1 MIFGRIVWFITPKDY
16 LNFGGLWFWPRAIT
30 PFFVTFDTIAFIVQ
44 LFGAGKITNAYNSNM
59 SDVDVRNAIY
69 YGRTIL
75 AAGLVMQVVCFGIF
89 AIIGFRFF
97 LISRDWKETG
107 EYASKLNRWR
117 KVNLA
122 VNISAFLILVRLHI
136 KVYVGFANRCNR
148 YEESTD

>member
-16 LNFGGLWFWPRAIT
+16 LNFGGLWFWPKAIT
-30 PFFVTFDTIAFIVQ
+30 PFFIILDFSAFIIQ

-75 AAGLVMQVVCFGIF
+75 AAGLIVQVVCFGLF
-89 AIIGFRFF
+89 AIIGTRFF

-122 VNISAFLILVRLHI
+122 VNLAATLILV
-136 KVYVGFANRCNR
+136 
-148 YEESTD
+148 